1 MTKKQSESLSKR
13 QLRKEEIRKKERQQ
27 RTILIGGLALISVVI
42 LGIMIV
48 PSVQK
53 AANPAGDFVRITPQ
67 TYPEENGTSLGNP
80 NAKVRLD
87 LFEDFQCSA
96 CAIYTSQYEP
106 DIIKSI
112 VANNDVYYVFHQFPF
127 EDDRSTEKGSD
138 RAALASE
145 CAAEQNRFWDYKNLL
160 FANQIGVEGQY
171 SEVRL
176 IAFAESLKLDMDQ
189 FQACLTTAKYQA
201 ELDAGLQLG
210 TEMNV
215 KGTPSLF
222 VNGQEVSPGRVPTFD
237 EVNQLVQQALQG
249 N

>member
-1 MTKKQSESLSKR
+1 MTKKQSESLSNR

-27 RTILIGGLALISVVI
+27 RTIFIGVLALVSVI
-42 LGIMIV
+42 FLGIIIV

-67 TYPEENGTSLGNP
+67 AYPGENGKTIGNP

-96 CAIYTSQYEP
+96 CATYTSLYESE
-106 DIIKSI
+106 IIKNI
-112 VANNDVYYVFHQFPF
+112 VLNNDVYYVFHHFPF
-127 EDDRSTEKGSD
+127 EDDRSAEKGSD

-145 CAAEQNRFWDYKNLL
+145 CAAEQNRFWDYKNLI

-176 IAFAESLKLDMDQ
+176 IAFADSLDLDMDQ
-189 FQACLTTAKYQA
+189 FKACLTSAKYQS
-201 ELDAGLQLG
+201 ELDAGIKLA
-210 TEMNV
+210 TEMGV

-222 VNGQEVSPGRVPTFD
+222 VNGQDVSTGRVPTFED
-237 EVNQLVQQALQG
+237 VFPLVQQALQG